1 MDTFGITFFLVEKQM
16 KLMSFKSRS
25 SSNLSMLILI
35 WNHSRSP
42 TWSKS
47 SPPDVNQLLMRRRP
61 ILSNFTT
68 GKERALLR
76 FCCLMWRQ
84 RRNRN
89 RTDQQTGM
97 CSPLMRFDLKGKKE
111 RALLKCLIALL
122 WIGNIFYNERYSSD
136 LCRSK
141 YTLKPCFVSFEQLFH
156 NDQGGVGGEGS
167 SSTSPPGSGRRSSWR
182 GASPMCRSSMAHQ
195 SWLKLIKNKRP
206 QR

>member
-1 MDTFGITFFLVEKQM
+1 MNSIDFFTESALRGWYFHYRTHVHMDTFGITFFLVEKQM

-25 SSNLSMLILI
+25 SSNLSIFILI

-76 FCCLMWRQ
+76 FCCLMWRE

-89 RTDQQTGM
+89 RTDEQTGM
-97 CSPLMRFDLKGKKE
+97 WSPLMRFDLKGKKGKG
-111 RALLKCLIALL
+111 AAQVLSC
-122 WIGNIFYNERYSSD
+122 D
-136 LCRSK
+136 LG
-141 YTLKPCFVSFEQLFH
+141 TLKKTMKDTPVTCANQNTLW
-156 NDQGGVGGEGS
+156 NCAS
-167 SSTSPPGSGRRSSWR
+167 SVWITFP
-182 GASPMCRSSMAHQ
+182 
-195 SWLKLIKNKRP
+195 
-206 QR
+206 

>member
-42 TWSKS
+42 TWSKF

-61 ILSNFTT
+61 ILNNFTT
-68 GKERALLR
+68 GEERALLR

-141 YTLKPCFVSFEQLFH
+141 YTLKLCFVSLNNFSIMKETLVIIIVVIKLPKIHGGSQRELF
-156 NDQGGVGGEGS
+156 NQKIV
-167 SSTSPPGSGRRSSWR
+167 
-182 GASPMCRSSMAHQ
+182 M
-195 SWLKLIKNKRP
+195 IKITMKKMKVFD
-206 QR
+206 

>member
-1 MDTFGITFFLVEKQM
+1 MCTWKHWKLLFFLVEKQI
-16 KLMSFKSRS
+16 KLKYVFYEPRS

-42 TWSKS
+42 PWSKC
-47 SPPDVNQLLMRRRP
+47 SPLDVNQLLMRMRP
-61 ILSNFTT
+61 ILSLDNFTT
-68 GKERALLR
+68 GKEIRALLR

-141 YTLKPCFVSFEQLFH
+141 YTLKPCFVSFVQLFH
-156 NDQGGVGGEGS
+156 NEGDACHHH
-167 SSTSPPGSGRRSSWR
+167 RR
-182 GASPMCRSSMAHQ
+182 H
-195 SWLKLIKNKRP
+195 
-206 QR
+206 

>member
-1 MDTFGITFFLVEKQM
+1 MSSIDFFTESALIGGAVLRLHLGWYFSSDPCAHGYIGNHIFLGWKQM
-16 KLMSFKSRS
+16 NLMSFKPRS

-68 GKERALLR
+68 GEERALLR

-156 NDQGGVGGEGS
+156 NEGNARHHH
-167 SSTSPPGSGRRSSWR
+167 RR
-182 GASPMCRSSMAHQ
+182 H
-195 SWLKLIKNKRP
+195 
-206 QR
+206 

>member
-1 MDTFGITFFLVEKQM
+1 MVASKKWSEMWRTKHTNSFYTLHLFLDRVGYDKNM
-16 KLMSFKSRS
+16 IILWSFKSRS
-25 SSNLSMLILI
+25 SSNLSIFILI

-76 FCCLMWRQ
+76 FCCLMWRR

-122 WIGNIFYNERYSSD
+122 WIGNIFYKERSSD
-136 LCRSK
+136 LCRLGCPTIPIFLNWA
-141 YTLKPCFVSFEQLFH
+141 TLS
-156 NDQGGVGGEGS
+156 
-167 SSTSPPGSGRRSSWR
+167 
-182 GASPMCRSSMAHQ
+182 
-195 SWLKLIKNKRP
+195 
-206 QR
+206 